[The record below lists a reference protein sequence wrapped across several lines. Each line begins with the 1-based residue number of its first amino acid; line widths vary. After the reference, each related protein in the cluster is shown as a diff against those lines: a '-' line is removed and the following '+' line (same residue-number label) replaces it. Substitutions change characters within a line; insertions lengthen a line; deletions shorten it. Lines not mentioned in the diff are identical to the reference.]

1 MNSTFARFVVRNR
14 LPIVGVW
21 IVLTMLAL
29 PRAMSV
35 HEVLRVEGQT
45 LTASESKHGTELIR
59 GEFPLPV
66 THYFVV
72 TMSGPLPIDSLSYA
86 ALIDSLTRVA
96 SSEPYISQTASFL
109 STRDSMFL
117 SRDRRTTFFIAAT
130 RYDLERSPT
139 DYVPQF
145 RSTIHQ
151 TVDRINWAAPYSVHV
166 TGGPALDYDV
176 RTVSKHDTEVGERKS
191 LPFSAAVLILAFGAL
206 VAALVPLVVGI
217 MAIMSAL
224 GLVHVAAGFYPMS
237 VFVLTIV
244 SMVGLGVGIDYSLL
258 IVTRFREEMN
268 RGRGPRE
275 AAERT
280 IDTAGRA
287 VITSGLT
294 VLLGFAALLITPITE
309 TRSVGIGGL
318 LVVTAAVLLAI
329 TLLPGVLS
337 LIGRAIDRPRWLAK
351 KLAWYHAPTGWE
363 RWARWLGHHPWRAL
377 VLGGVL
383 VAAITWPLAHIKVG
397 LPREGWFPSNTE
409 SADGVAALDAIGARG
424 ALQPVRVVVQ
434 APLNNRIVG
443 SGYIRGLKRLSDSIK
458 TEPHVASVRSVV
470 DLEPGTSILQYTLLY
485 SNPERARARAPEFYA
500 SYLSE
505 DDRTTLMDV
514 FLADT
519 TSFTGAMDVVRH
531 IRTIVGQGIP
541 GLDSVGVYVT
551 GFQAASVDLQEELLA
566 EFPLVI
572 ILVVGTT
579 ALMLFIA
586 FKSILVP
593 IKAVVMNLLSVA
605 GAFGLLVLVFQK
617 GVGAPLF
624 GLEGPTEAIYVVVP
638 VLVFAVV
645 FGLSMDYEVFL
656 LSRIKEAFD
665 RTGRN
670 DQATMEGLTATA
682 SVITSAAAIMIIV
695 FGTFAFSR
703 VLAVQLLGFGLA
715 VAVLLDATLI
725 RMVLV
730 PAFMHIAGTWN
741 WWPGGRRIKKAT
753 ESGSGPRV
761 ATPAPTP
768 VPSPPTPS
776 PAPEASTKEKPISTP
791 ARDAPPAGPSATPD
805 DAPTSQGA

>member
-1 MNSTFARFVVRNR
+1 VNSSFARFVVRHR
-14 LPIVGVW
+14 LPILAVW
-21 IVLTMLAL
+21 IVLTALAL

-45 LTASESKHGTELIR
+45 LTESESKHGTELIR
-59 GEFPLPV
+59 EEFPLPV

-72 TMSGPLPIDSLSYA
+72 TMRGPLPIDSLSYA

-96 SSEPYISQTASFL
+96 AAEPYISQTASFL
-109 STRDSMFL
+109 TTRDSMFL
-117 SRDRRTTFFIAAT
+117 SEDRRTTFFIAAT
-130 RYDLERSPT
+130 RHDLERSPT

-145 RSTIHQ
+145 RTTVHQ
-151 TVDRINWAAPYSVHV
+151 TVDRINWATPYDVYV

-191 LPFSAAVLILAFGAL
+191 LPFSAAVLVLAFGAL
-206 VAALVPLVVGI
+206 VAALVPLVIGV
-217 MAIMSAL
+217 MAILSAL
-224 GLVHVAAGFYPMS
+224 GLVHVAAEFYPMS

-318 LVVTAAVLLAI
+318 LVVTSAVLLAV

-434 APLNNRIVG
+434 APEDERIVG

-458 TEPHVASVRSVV
+458 TDPHVASVRSVV

-500 SYLSE
+500 SYLSANG
-505 DDRTTLMDV
+505 RTTLMDV

-531 IRTIVGQGIP
+531 IRTTVDQGIP

-551 GFQAASVDLQEELLA
+551 GFQAASVDLQDELLA
-566 EFPLVI
+566 EFPWVI

-579 ALMLFIA
+579 AVMLFVA
-586 FKSILVP
+586 FRSILVP
-593 IKAVVMNLLSVA
+593 LKAVVMNLLSVA

-617 GVGAPLF
+617 GVGSQLF

-730 PAFMHIAGTWN
+730 PSFMHIAGAWN
-741 WWPGGRRIKKAT
+741 WWPGGRRIRKTT

-761 ATPAPTP
+761 SAPVPTPPPAPA
-768 VPSPPTPS
+768 PSPEAAARPTPTPK
-776 PAPEASTKEKPISTP
+776 PAA
-791 ARDAPPAGPSATPD
+791 DAPPADPSATRD

>member
-1 MNSTFARFVVRNR
+1 MNSTFARFIVRHR
-14 LPIVGVW
+14 LPILTVW
-21 IVLTMLAL
+21 IVLTALAL
-29 PRAMSV
+29 PRALSV

-45 LTASESKHGTELIR
+45 LTESESKRGTELIR
-59 GEFPLPV
+59 QAFPLPV

-72 TMSGPLPIDSLSYA
+72 TMSGRLPIDSLSYA

-96 SSEPYISQTASFL
+96 AAEPYISQTASFL
-109 STRDSMFL
+109 TTRDSMFL
-117 SRDRRTTFFIAAT
+117 SEDRRTTFFIAAA
-130 RYDLERSPT
+130 RHDLERSPT

-145 RSTIHQ
+145 RAAIHE
-151 TVDRINWAAPYSVHV
+151 TVDRINWAAPYDVYV

-206 VAALVPLVVGI
+206 VAALVPLVIGV
-217 MAIMSAL
+217 MAIMTAL
-224 GLVHVAAGFYPMS
+224 GLVHVAAEFYPMS

-318 LVVTAAVLLAI
+318 LVVTAAVLLAV

-383 VAAITWPLAHIKVG
+383 VAAITWPLAHIKIG
-397 LPREGWFPSNTE
+397 LPREGWFPSSTE

-434 APLNNRIVG
+434 APQEARIVG
-443 SGYIRGLKRLSDSIK
+443 SRYIRGLKRLSDSIK

-485 SNPERARARAPEFYA
+485 SNPARARARAPEFYS

-505 DDRTTLMDV
+505 DGRTTLMDV

-531 IRTIVGQGIP
+531 IRSTISQGIP

-551 GFQAASVDLQEELLA
+551 GFQAASVDLQNDLLA

-572 ILVVGTT
+572 VLVVGTT
-579 ALMLFIA
+579 AFMLFIA

-593 IKAVVMNLLSVA
+593 LKAVVMNLLSVA

-617 GVGAPLF
+617 GVGARMF

-682 SVITSAAAIMIIV
+682 SVITSAAAIMMIV

-730 PAFMHIAGTWN
+730 PAFMHIAGAWN
-741 WWPGGRRIKKAT
+741 WWPGGRRIRKPT

-761 ATPAPTP
+761 SAPVSTP
-768 VPSPPTPS
+768 VPTPPPDSPPRAGSAPPPIPS
-776 PAPEASTKEKPISTP
+776 PSA
-791 ARDAPPAGPSATPD
+791 DVPPADPSAMRD